1 MLSAQSRMGIKM
13 NRIREGILNEYG
25 LEENAEEDDD
35 EVMAEQLL

>member
-13 NRIREGILNEYG
+13 KSRREGILNKYG
-25 LEENAEEDDD
+25 LEENDEEEDD